1 MPSTSK
7 TAASKAKT
15 SAKAA
20 KPYDRPAKGKGKAK
34 ASKLEDIGAP
44 AQLSQTSR
52 KGKKAWRKNVD
63 VRAEEQALEVQRAEE
78 RLTGGQYSKK
88 TDGALFTIDTTGDVE
103 GKLILACSQL
113 TAVRRRQRAKKP
125 LRSLAVLNEKSAM
138 PSLTARAVAAK
149 KKPDVTAKEKA
160 RIHKIARRT
169 VDDRTSADVRKTD
182 LSELRD
188 AWSAE
193 DDEEAAALPEDGF
206 GIEGMVKPRVKVPQ
220 TIEEQRQQRLAI
232 AAAQLAADLPVAGV
246 SYNPAV
252 EAHTKLIEAAAE
264 EERKRLAAEAREAE
278 RLRLLGEVVASRR
291 AVDAELSETHVD
303 GMTVGRGD
311 GVDSDE
317 DEDDEDAEPALVK
330 KPTKRKTQAQRNKA
344 KRAKEAAQAQ
354 KDEARRRKLERA
366 IPGAKSLGKTVEA
379 RQKAI
384 DEAKRLRKLAKEKR
398 ERAGYAGGEKVG
410 KFRVPEQA
418 VPVQLGEDLAES
430 LRQVKPEG
438 NLFKDRFLALQRR
451 ALVEPR
457 VPHLPK
463 KRTLKVKEYEKHAY
477 KRFK

>member
-1 MPSTSK
+1 M
-7 TAASKAKT
+7 
-15 SAKAA
+15 
-20 KPYDRPAKGKGKAK
+20 
-34 ASKLEDIGAP
+34 
-44 AQLSQTSR
+44 
-52 KGKKAWRKNVD
+52 V
-63 VRAEEQALEVQRAEE
+63 
-78 RLTGGQYSKK
+78 
-88 TDGALFTIDTTGDVE
+88 
-103 GKLILACSQL
+103 QL
-113 TAVRRRQRAKKP
+113 TSVRRRQRVKKP

-138 PSLTARAVAAK
+138 PSLTSRAVAPK

-160 RIHKIARRT
+160 RIRKIARRT
-169 VDDRTSADVRKTD
+169 VDDKTSADVRKTD
-182 LSELRD
+182 LSTLRD
-188 AWSAE
+188 AWGE
-193 DDEEAAALPEDGF
+193 EDEEEVELPADGF
-206 GIEGMVKPRVKVPQ
+206 GVEGMVKPRVKAPQ
-220 TIEEQRQQRLAI
+220 TIEEQRQQRLEI

-264 EERKRLAAEAREAE
+264 EERKRLAAEEREAE

-291 AVDAELSETHVD
+291 AIDTEISDTHVD

-317 DEDDEDAEPALVK
+317 DEESEDDEPALVK

-354 KDEARRRKLERA
+354 KDEARRKKLERA
-366 IPGAKSLGKTVEA
+366 IPGAKSLGKSVEA

-384 DEAKRLRKLAKEKR
+384 EEAKRLRKLAKEKR

>member
-1 MPSTSK
+1 MSKVGYQLPKKLTS
-7 TAASKAKT
+7 
-15 SAKAA
+15 
-20 KPYDRPAKGKGKAK
+20 
-34 ASKLEDIGAP
+34 
-44 AQLSQTSR
+44 
-52 KGKKAWRKNVD
+52 
-63 VRAEEQALEVQRAEE
+63 
-78 RLTGGQYSKK
+78 
-88 TDGALFTIDTTGDVE
+88 
-103 GKLILACSQL
+103 
-113 TAVRRRQRAKKP
+113 VRRRQRVKKP

-138 PSLTARAVAAK
+138 PSLTARAVAPR

-160 RIHKIARRT
+160 RIRKIARRT
-169 VDDRTSADVRKTD
+169 VDDKTSADVRKTD
-182 LSELRD
+182 LSTLRD
-188 AWSAE
+188 AWG
-193 DDEEAAALPEDGF
+193 EEEKQLELPEDGF
-206 GIEGMVKPRVKVPQ
+206 GVEGMVKPRVKAPQ
-220 TIEEQRQQRLAI
+220 TIEEQRQQRLEI

-264 EERKRLAAEAREAE
+264 EERRRLAAEEREAE

-291 AVDAELSETHVD
+291 NVDDEISETYVG
-303 GMTVGRGD
+303 GMAVGRGD
-311 GVDSDE
+311 GVESDE
-317 DEDDEDAEPALVK
+317 ESEDDEPALVK

-354 KDEARRRKLERA
+354 KDEARRKKLERA
-366 IPGAKSLGKTVEA
+366 IPGAKSMGKSVEA

-384 DEAKRLRKLAKEKR
+384 EEAKRLRKLAKEKR

>member
-1 MPSTSK
+1 M
-7 TAASKAKT
+7 
-15 SAKAA
+15 
-20 KPYDRPAKGKGKAK
+20 
-34 ASKLEDIGAP
+34 
-44 AQLSQTSR
+44 
-52 KGKKAWRKNVD
+52 
-63 VRAEEQALEVQRAEE
+63 
-78 RLTGGQYSKK
+78 
-88 TDGALFTIDTTGDVE
+88 
-103 GKLILACSQL
+103 
-113 TAVRRRQRAKKP
+113 
-125 LRSLAVLNEKSAM
+125 
-138 PSLTARAVAAK
+138 
-149 KKPDVTAKEKA
+149 
-160 RIHKIARRT
+160 
-169 VDDRTSADVRKTD
+169 DDKTSADVRKTD
-182 LSELRD
+182 LSKLRD
-188 AWSAE
+188 AWG
-193 DDEEAAALPEDGF
+193 EEEKEEVELPEDGF
-206 GIEGMVKPRVKVPQ
+206 GVEGMVKPRVKAPQ
-220 TIEEQRQQRLAI
+220 TIEEQRQQRLEI

-264 EERKRLAAEAREAE
+264 EERKRLAAEEREAE

-291 AVDAELSETHVD
+291 MIDAEISDTHVD
-303 GMTVGRGD
+303 GMAVGRGD

-317 DEDDEDAEPALVK
+317 ESEEDEEPALVK

-354 KDEARRRKLERA
+354 KDEARRKKLEKA
-366 IPGAKSLGKTVEA
+366 IPGAKSMGKSVEA

-384 DEAKRLRKLAKEKR
+384 EEAKRLRQLAKEKR

-438 NLFKDRFLALQRR
+438 NMFKDRFLALQRR